1 MSAEPK
7 AARPDDP
14 AGPAISRTEQRNP
27 RTADIDI
34 VPTEEVLRLL
44 HAEDA
49 SVVGEVARALPVLA
63 AVVDRTVEC
72 VRTGGRVH
80 YFGAGTSG
88 RMAVL
93 DAAEVVP
100 TFGLSP
106 DVFVAHH
113 AGGDRA
119 FGAAVEDVEDD
130 AALGAQDASAVSAGD
145 IAVGIT
151 ASGRTPYVSG
161 ALRAARRAGAVTV
174 LVSSNPIAP
183 LAGLADYV
191 VVADTGP
198 EAIAGSTRLKAATA
212 QKFLL
217 NALSTAAMVRLG
229 RTYSNL
235 MVSLSGANAKL
246 RGRQVRILVEA
257 SGADEAAC
265 RSQLALC
272 GGDLRLALLC
282 LLSGL
287 DPDAAAKALS
297 AAGSVRAVLAGQ
309 PLPARPAPPGRPAP
323 DPALSEEG

>member
-1 MSAEPK
+1 LSAEMEDDNPGAL
-7 AARPDDP
+7 AALP
-14 AGPAISRTEQRNP
+14 AAPRTEQRNP

-34 VPTEEVLRLL
+34 VGTEEVLRLL
-44 HAEDA
+44 NAEDSTVPGA
-49 SVVGEVARALPVLA
+49 VAGALPVLA
-63 AVVDRTVEC
+63 LVVDTVVER
-72 VRTGGRVH
+72 VRAGGRVH

-100 TFGLSP
+100 TFGL
-106 DVFVAHH
+106 DGVFVAHH

-119 FGAAVEDVEDD
+119 LSTAVEDSEDD
-130 AALGAQDASAVSAGD
+130 TALGARDAGSVTAGD
-145 IAVGIT
+145 VAVGIT
-151 ASGRTPYVSG
+151 ASGGTPYVAG
-161 ALRAARRAGAVTV
+161 ALRAARLAGAVTV
-174 LVSSNPIAP
+174 LISGNPAAP
-183 LAGLADYV
+183 LAELADYL

-235 MVSLSGANAKL
+235 MVSLSGVNAKL
-246 RGRQVRILVEA
+246 RARQLRILIEA
-257 SGADEAAC
+257 SGADEATC
-265 RSQLALC
+265 RSQLAGC

-287 DPDAAAKALS
+287 EPDAAAKALG
-297 AAGSVRAVLAGQ
+297 AADGSVRAALAGQ
-309 PLPARPAPPGRPAP
+309 ALPTLRAPARPDPPLP
-323 DPALSEEG
+323 DGPN